1 MVEYNRGKRF
11 NHAHPI
17 RYSKLNKLSRFCIAL
32 YPIHP
37 PFCTCQVVQWQKSK
51 RRWICEST
59 LYVEWRCAFV
69 LCLLE
74 SWNLASGDD
83 VYTNIQNVEIALQ
96 VGTLHTHVRE
106 RYVSHITRGI
116 LSAIFFLLF
125 KLVCHSWNQQQ
136 LNVGSQPC
144 SSVKSLSERTT
155 VAVKINWEW
164 FKGSDGAVRR
174 EPLLSPG

>member
-125 KLVCHSWNQQQ
+125 KLVCMWWPFMESTTIKRWFPTLFQCKIVIWAHHSGCENK
-136 LNVGSQPC
+136 LRV
-144 SSVKSLSERTT
+144 V
-155 VAVKINWEW
+155 
-164 FKGSDGAVRR
+164 
-174 EPLLSPG
+174 